1 MVPGHCGHG
10 RVALRIDRDPLGN
23 GSNSAAPKIA
33 TITATRT
40 RLATV
45 TSKIDQCTK
54 VAGEFTLTARS
65 GTADGQILT
74 WGTSAVYAHDAAE
87 VRSSRIRN
95 LVAVTA
101 LATVQAE
108 RYARQVPGAR
118 APARSLA
125 RIAKAF

>member
-1 MVPGHCGHG
+1 M
-10 RVALRIDRDPLGN
+10 
-23 GSNSAAPKIA
+23 A

-54 VAGEFTLTARS
+54 VAGEFTLTART

-74 WGTSAVYAHDAAE
+74 WGTSAVHALDAAE
-87 VRSSRIRN
+87 VRSSRIHN
-95 LVAVTA
+95 LVAVTT

-108 RYARQVPGAR
+108 RYARQIPGAS
-118 APARSLA
+118 APARTLT
-125 RIAKAF
+125 RIATAF